1 MTSVSFAQPVQSG
14 TSLGPL
20 SGYLNLKEVQQEA
33 LKNSPSLQEGQARLR
48 ESRSKV
54 DEAYTLVTPTLSLSG
69 SATRITPPV
78 EANLGGRPV
87 VFTPEYAYSSAVSLR
102 QTLLTFGRLHWAA
115 ASSEL
120 QEKAVEADLQERRL
134 RVLEEAAVV
143 YYETLLSQA
152 QVQIAEDQLKASQAH
167 LQESRNLVKAG
178 SAAPFDVKRN
188 EALLANSQQ
197 QLLEAQTRAGLSRLR
212 LYTLL
217 QRPDQGE
224 RLEPAPADLPRP
236 PLGDE
241 VEKALARRHDLS
253 ASRFG
258 VEAARARIEL
268 AEAQDNPSLGLQ
280 SDYINRTQTSFAPG
294 SQWSVGLN
302 LQIPLFDG
310 GLTQARSQQARE
322 IVEQLQALYEGS
334 RRNALLEINGL
345 QLELRNRFQRL
356 EVAQR
361 NLDSAQEAARIARLR
376 YQNGLSTN
384 VELLDS
390 EAALTAAQ
398 NDTVASRYQYLQSL
412 ARYQRAAALEEGS
425 P

>member
-1 MTSVSFAQPVQSG
+1 
-14 TSLGPL
+14 
-20 SGYLNLKEVQQEA
+20 
-33 LKNSPSLQEGQARLR
+33 
-48 ESRSKV
+48 
-54 DEAYTLVTPTLSLSG
+54 
-69 SATRITPPV
+69 
-78 EANLGGRPV
+78 
-87 VFTPEYAYSSAVSLR
+87 
-102 QTLLTFGRLHWAA
+102 
-115 ASSEL
+115 
-120 QEKAVEADLQERRL
+120 
-134 RVLEEAAVV
+134 
-143 YYETLLSQA
+143 
-152 QVQIAEDQLKASQAH
+152 
-167 LQESRNLVKAG
+167 
-178 SAAPFDVKRN
+178 
-188 EALLANSQQ
+188 
-197 QLLEAQTRAGLSRLR
+197 
-212 LYTLL
+212 
-217 QRPDQGE
+217 
-224 RLEPAPADLPRP
+224 
-236 PLGDE
+236 
-241 VEKALARRHDLS
+241 
-253 ASRFG
+253 
-258 VEAARARIEL
+258 
-268 AEAQDNPSLGLQ
+268 
-280 SDYINRTQTSFAPG
+280 
-294 SQWSVGLN
+294 VGLN